1 MIRFRALLSAAAL
14 AAPLS
19 AASYVES
26 IDGELSNDFVDPT
39 PLVMDLGSNLLTGGL
54 AGGESDIDLF
64 RFSVPLGHHL
74 TAIRI
79 LGFTGGG
86 GGSFLG
92 LQSGVELSSSP
103 VPSASFPDPIGYAII
118 SASDAAVDRDVLPT
132 ITSGPPFNGVATL
145 PSGNYVGWLNE
156 TGLASTY
163 QIEFV
168 IAPVPEPA
176 VPVLLALGMCGLW
189 LERRRR

>member
-1 MIRFRALLSAAAL
+1 MMKLRTLLYAAALSGSLSAAT
-14 AAPLS
+14 
-19 AASYVES
+19 YVEA
-26 IDGELSNDFVDPT
+26 IDGELSNDFIDPT
-39 PLVMDLGSNLLTGGL
+39 PIAMDLGSNLLTGGL

-118 SASDAAVDRDVLPT
+118 SAADAAVDRDVLST

-145 PSGNYVGWLNE
+145 PAGNYVGWLNE

-168 IAPVPEPA
+168 IAAVPEPS
-176 VPVLLALGMCGLW
+176 VPAGLALGLCGL
-189 LERRRR
+189 LFGRRRG